1 MSKERGDAPKRRKRF
16 KSKSPTRKAIPDKG
30 PKCPHTPVTS
40 PSYMRTTISRMKSI
54 DIPEEKQKQIDEIR
68 QKTGPHSV
76 ERSLSDKAKSKE
88 GTPSKSKLTKPADP
102 KPKLSKE
109 NLEEFLSS
117 DKNDLGLS
125 AKQRSM
131 SPDSLD
137 GSRLDRKAGK
147 SNRNAAP
154 NVSGRLYQHTSASL
168 AKMAVKPSDKDNSG
182 TGTASSSS
190 RKPATIKKPVR
201 KKIQRQKPV
210 EDVVGT
216 ISKVDGQDDPD
227 TGLDSDSVKD
237 TRKSKLPSEQQTG
250 LSEQSSSG
258 QTVKTEPEEHSP
270 KRRTDRGQ
278 GLRDIMKSGRASLPP
293 RMKHASSQQKQETK
307 KKGEEPKKSLAEV
320 RAAARSS
327 VKDRSSI
334 RDRNASGPSKSK
346 DITKADKVDDQDKG
360 SVTDKSATLPEVKES
375 GSDKKGEQSAAR
387 PKSQKT
393 LQDKGIAKPKPK
405 SMVPR
410 PKDTQPKRGTSLR
423 PKEAKG
429 DLGEKK
435 KRSTVTPAAGTKKA
449 TASTGKKKSA
459 TTQPAIKG
467 NEDKGSSSGK
477 PQDDETGTCKK
488 LLGG

>member
-1 MSKERGDAPKRRKRF
+1 
-16 KSKSPTRKAIPDKG
+16 
-30 PKCPHTPVTS
+30 
-40 PSYMRTTISRMKSI
+40 MKSI

-68 QKTGPHSV
+68 QKTQPHSV

-88 GTPSKSKLTKPADP
+88 GTPSKSKLTKPADA

-109 NLEEFLSS
+109 NLETFLSS

-137 GSRLDRKAGK
+137 GGRLDRKTGK
-147 SNRNAAP
+147 SHRNAAP

-168 AKMAVKPSDKDNSG
+168 AKMAVKPSDKDNAGS
-182 TGTASSSS
+182 GTASSSS
-190 RKPATIKKPVR
+190 RKPTTIKKPVR

-216 ISKVDGQDDPD
+216 ISKVDGQDGPD
-227 TGLDSDSVKD
+227 TGLESDSVEN
-237 TRKSKLPSEQQTG
+237 TGKSKPPSEQQTG
-250 LSEQSSSG
+250 LNGQSSG

-307 KKGEEPKKSLAEV
+307 KKGEEPKKSLAEA
-320 RAAARSS
+320 RAAGKST

-346 DITKADKVDDQDKG
+346 DRTKSDKVDDQDKG
-360 SVTDKSATLPEVKES
+360 SVTDKSATLPEDKES

-387 PKSQKT
+387 PKTQKT

-423 PKEAKG
+423 PKETKG
-429 DLGEKK
+429 DVGEKK

-467 NEDKGSSSGK
+467 NEDKGSSPGK